1 VSSDRRLRAV
11 TATRYVAPLREGGSL
26 PGLLEADDSGLY
38 VVKFKGAGQGPRSLV
53 AEVLA
58 GELGRALGLAVP
70 EQVIIGVDAALGR
83 SEPDPEIQEL
93 IVASDGANLGV
104 DFLPASATYSP
115 AAGVIVEPAMAA
127 DIVWLDAFTT
137 NMDRTAQNPNLL
149 MWHKRLWLIDH
160 GAALYLQHGGL
171 NPAEHATRPF
181 PQIAKHVL
189 LELAGSI
196 HEADER
202 LSPKVD
208 RALLE
213 EITAMIPEQ
222 WFAGEQPQTYVDYLT
237 LRLQAPRLFVK
248 EAEDARTGA

>member
-1 VSSDRRLRAV
+1 V

-26 PGLLEADDSGLY
+26 PGLVEADDSGLY
-38 VVKFKGAGQGPRSLV
+38 AVKFHGAGQGPRSLV

-70 EQVIIGVDAALGR
+70 EQVIIDVDAALGA

-104 DFLPASATYSP
+104 DFLPGSATYSP
-115 AAGVIVEPAMAA
+115 AAGVPVDSVLAA
-127 DIVWLDAFTT
+127 DIVWLDALMT

-149 MWHKRLWLIDH
+149 LWHKRLWAIDH

-171 NPAEHATRPF
+171 NPVEHAGRPF
-181 PQIAKHVL
+181 PQIAQHVL
-189 LELAGSI
+189 LALAGSI
-196 HEADER
+196 KEADER
-202 LSPKVD
+202 LAPQID

-213 EITAMIPEQ
+213 EIVAMVPEQ
-222 WFAGEQPQTYVDYLT
+222 WFAGEHPQTYVDYLA
-237 LRLQAPRLFVK
+237 LRLRSPRVFVK
-248 EAEDARTGA
+248 EAEDARSRA